1 MPSSRDRLTL
11 WMSGLLAKLTLWM
24 KKITGLGKRL
34 DFQEFLNRGFL
45 IGVGVATLQ
54 NSNLIEH
61 KINLLLE
68 SRESK
73 IEPLLTKH

>member
-1 MPSSRDRLTL
+1 MPSSRDRLTR

-68 SRESK
+68 FHESK

>member
-1 MPSSRDRLTL
+1 MPSSLDRLTR
-11 WMSGLLAKLTLWM
+11 WMSSLLAKLTLWM

>member
-1 MPSSRDRLTL
+1 
-11 WMSGLLAKLTLWM
+11 MSGLLAKLTLWM

>member
-1 MPSSRDRLTL
+1 
-11 WMSGLLAKLTLWM
+11 MSGLLAKLTLWM

-68 SRESK
+68 FHESK

>member
-34 DFQEFLNRGFL
+34 DVQEFLNRGFL

>member
-1 MPSSRDRLTL
+1 
-11 WMSGLLAKLTLWM
+11 M

-34 DFQEFLNRGFL
+34 DVQEFLNRGFL